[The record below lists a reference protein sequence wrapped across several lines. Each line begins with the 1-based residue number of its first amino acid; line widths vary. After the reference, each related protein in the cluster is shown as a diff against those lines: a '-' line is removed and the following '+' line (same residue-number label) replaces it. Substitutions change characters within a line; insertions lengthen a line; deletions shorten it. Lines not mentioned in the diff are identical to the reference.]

1 MCAGHSLADSE
12 GKSEHSLV
20 TQQTNCFMHFAVC
33 TWITKYLL
41 IVHLHFTA
49 FKTLCISILIRLWES
64 KYSPLR
70 LGALYELVCVSVLRL
85 YGARKTKAWWIVHLC
100 STTLLQTHP
109 TASTDTHMCTHSPV
123 RRLSHLE
130 GVMGVRSFPMVWMT
144 RRPHTHRPAQMPIP
158 P

>member
-1 MCAGHSLADSE
+1 MAGRE
-12 GKSEHSLV
+12 WGKIRTFISYTTDKLLYAFCCLHAGLLSILWL
-20 TQQTNCFMHFAVC
+20 FIC
-33 TWITKYLL
+33 TLPP
-41 IVHLHFTA
+41 F
-49 FKTLCISILIRLWES
+49 SGILIRLWES
-64 KYSPLR
+64 KYSPWR
-70 LGALYELVCVSVLRL
+70 LEALYELVCVSVLRL
-85 YGARKTKAWWIVHLC
+85 YGARKTQAWWIVHLC

-123 RRLSHLE
+123 RWLSHLE